1 LRLVAVRVA
10 ASLALLAVGVW
21 LGGLVALGALA
32 APVVFSVAP
41 FPANAD
47 AMTIVFRRFD
57 LVAMACGATLLA
69 TEAIRPALRLRF
81 APADHLRA
89 AFSVLAAGLAVY
101 EGTHVSPRIAALHAG
116 GAVRGLGAAG
126 VELARLH
133 DVAEACGKAQLAI
146 LAVVVVLH
154 VVALTALPSRSSG

>member
-1 LRLVAVRVA
+1 VVVRVG

-21 LGGLVALGALA
+21 LGGLVALGAIA

-41 FPANAD
+41 FPSNAD

-69 TEAIRPALRLRF
+69 SEAIRPVFRLRF
-81 APADHLRA
+81 ATVDHIRA
-89 AFSVLAAGLAVY
+89 ALSVLAAGLAVY
-101 EGTHVSPRIAALHAG
+101 EGTRVSPRIAALHAA

-133 DVAEACGKAQLAI
+133 DAAEACGKAQLAV

-154 VVALTALPSRSSG
+154 VVALTARPPRSSA